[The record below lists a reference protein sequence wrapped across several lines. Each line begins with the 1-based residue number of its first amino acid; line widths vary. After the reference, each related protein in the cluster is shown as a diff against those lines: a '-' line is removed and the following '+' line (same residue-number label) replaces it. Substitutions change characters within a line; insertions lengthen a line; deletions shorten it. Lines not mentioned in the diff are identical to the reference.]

1 MNRISIIDRDS
12 IEGIKLIVKSVIYED
27 FYGTVQFYLIYIHIF
42 FFLN

>member
-27 FYGTVQFYLIYIHIF
+27 FMKLFHSI
-42 FFLN
+42 